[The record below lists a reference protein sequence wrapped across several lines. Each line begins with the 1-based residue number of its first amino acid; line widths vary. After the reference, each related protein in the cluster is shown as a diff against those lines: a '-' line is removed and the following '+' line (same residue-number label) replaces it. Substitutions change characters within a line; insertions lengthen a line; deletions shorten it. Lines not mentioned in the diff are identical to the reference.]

1 MTKTTLPAE
10 TVAEAYL
17 ALLRARG
24 VDYLFANS
32 GTDFPSIVEALARA
46 PQAGLK
52 LPEAMV
58 VPHEN
63 AAMGMAHGY
72 YMVSGR
78 PQAVMV
84 HVTVGTANGI
94 CALMNAARENV
105 PIFFTAGRSPI
116 YEGGRFGAR
125 NNFIHWGQEMFDQ
138 SGMVR
143 ELVKWEYELRGGLQV
158 EAVVDRALA
167 LAMTEPRGP
176 IYLSLPREA
185 LAEKVDGFAFSTA
198 PRLGAP
204 APAYP
209 DPDAIERAAALLADA
224 RFPIVA
230 TTRAGRDPAVF
241 AALSELAERFA
252 LPVVEYRSRY
262 NALPSDHPMHLG
274 YDYGPWAEA
283 VDAVLVLD
291 SDVPWIPGVSGVKA
305 DPRVVQIGPDPLFS
319 DYPVRSF
326 PAEIAITS
334 RVAPALA
341 ALGDALEAANRGK
354 RGAIE
359 ARHKQVAKLHQ
370 EIRAKAGKPAEGP
383 QSSPMN
389 AAWVSRCIDNAKDD
403 DTIVVNELGVLAGVM
418 NFTKPGTYFGSGAA
432 GGLGWG
438 VPAALGAKLAAR
450 DSGRDRMVIAT
461 VGDGSYMFA
470 NPVACHQVGEAQRL
484 PVLTVVFNNAR
495 WHAVRRATSAM
506 YPDGVALRS
515 NRAPLTSLEPS
526 PAYEKVIE
534 ASGGYGERVADPN
547 ELPKAIDRAL
557 DAVNGQG
564 RQALL
569 NVIVE

>member
-1 MTKTTLPAE
+1 MTKTTLPAT

-105 PIFFTAGRSPI
+105 PIFFTAGRTPI
-116 YEGGRFGAR
+116 LESGKFGAR
-125 NNFIHWGQEMFDQ
+125 NGFIHWGQEMFDQ
-138 SGMVR
+138 GGMVR
-143 ELVKWEYELRGGLQV
+143 ELVKWEYELRNGQQV

-185 LAEKVDGFAFSTA
+185 LAETVDGFAFDAQPRMA
-198 PRLGAP
+198 PP

-209 DPDAIERAAALLADA
+209 DPAAIERAAALLAKA
-224 RFPIVA
+224 EFPIIV
-230 TTRAGRDPAVF
+230 TTRAARDPDTF
-241 AALSELAERFA
+241 AALTDLAERFA
-252 LPVVEYRSRY
+252 LPVVEYRARY

-274 YDYGPWAEA
+274 YDYGPWVEA
-283 VDAVLVLD
+283 ADAALVLD
-291 SDVPWIPGVSGVKA
+291 SDVPWVPALPGPKP
-305 DPRVVQIGPDPLFS
+305 DIKVVQIGPDPLFG

-334 RVAPALA
+334 RVPPALD
-341 ALGDALEAANRGK
+341 ALSEALAEATKGKKGALEARYKKIA
-354 RGAIE
+354 A
-359 ARHKQVAKLHQ
+359 LHL
-370 EIRAKAGKPAEGP
+370 ELRAKARKPAEGP
-383 QSSPMN
+383 QSAPMN
-389 AAWVSRCIDNAKDD
+389 AAWVSHCIDKAKDD
-403 DTIVVNELGVLAGVM
+403 DTIVVSELGVVPPVM
-418 NFTKPGTYFGSGAA
+418 TFTRPGTYFNSGAA

-438 VPAALGAKLAAR
+438 LPAALGAKLAVR
-450 DSGRDRMVIAT
+450 DSGRDRTVIAT
-461 VGDGSYMFA
+461 IGDGSYMFA

-484 PVLTVVFNNAR
+484 PVLTIVFNNAR
-495 WHAVRRATSAM
+495 WHAVRRATAAL
-506 YPDGVALRS
+506 YPQGHALRS
-515 NRAPLTSLEPS
+515 NTAPLTSLEPS

-534 ASGGYGERVADPN
+534 ASGGYGERVADPA
-547 ELPKAIDRAL
+547 ELPKALDRAL
-557 DAVNGQG
+557 DAVRGQG

-569 NVIVE
+569 NVIVD

>member
-1 MTKTTLPAE
+1 MTTTTLPAQ

-46 PQAGLK
+46 PQAGLE

-105 PIFFTAGRSPI
+105 PIFFTAGRTPI
-116 YEGGRFGAR
+116 LESGRFGAR
-125 NNFIHWGQEMFDQ
+125 NGFIHWGQEMFDQ
-138 SGMVR
+138 GGMVR
-143 ELVKWEYELRGGLQV
+143 ELVKWDYELRNGQQL

-185 LAEKVDGFAFSTA
+185 LAEPIDRFEFSTA
-198 PRLGAP
+198 PRLGPP

-209 DPDAIERAAALLADA
+209 NPAAIERAAALLAAA
-224 RFPIVA
+224 RFPIIV
-230 TTRAGRDPAVF
+230 TTRAARDRDVF
-241 AALSELAERFA
+241 AALTALAERFA

-274 YDYGPWAEA
+274 YDYGPWVDA

-291 SDVPWIPGVSGVKA
+291 SDVPWVPALPGPGPDV
-305 DPRVVQIGPDPLFS
+305 RVVQIGPDP
-319 DYPVRSF
+319 
-326 PAEIAITS
+326 
-334 RVAPALA
+334 
-341 ALGDALEAANRGK
+341 
-354 RGAIE
+354 
-359 ARHKQVAKLHQ
+359 
-370 EIRAKAGKPAEGP
+370 
-383 QSSPMN
+383 
-389 AAWVSRCIDNAKDD
+389 
-403 DTIVVNELGVLAGVM
+403 
-418 NFTKPGTYFGSGAA
+418 
-432 GGLGWG
+432 
-438 VPAALGAKLAAR
+438 
-450 DSGRDRMVIAT
+450 
-461 VGDGSYMFA
+461 
-470 NPVACHQVGEAQRL
+470 
-484 PVLTVVFNNAR
+484 
-495 WHAVRRATSAM
+495 
-506 YPDGVALRS
+506 
-515 NRAPLTSLEPS
+515 
-526 PAYEKVIE
+526 
-534 ASGGYGERVADPN
+534 
-547 ELPKAIDRAL
+547 
-557 DAVNGQG
+557 
-564 RQALL
+564 
-569 NVIVE
+569 

>member
-1 MTKTTLPAE
+1 MTNTTLPAE

-72 YMVSGR
+72 FMVSGK

-84 HVTVGTANGI
+84 HVTVGTANCV

-105 PIFFTAGRSPI
+105 PIFFTAGRTPI
-116 YEGGRFGAR
+116 LESGKFGSR
-125 NNFIHWGQEMFDQ
+125 NGFIHWGQEMFDQ
-138 SGMVR
+138 GGMVR
-143 ELVKWEYELRGGLQV
+143 ELVKWDYELRNGQQV

-167 LAMTEPRGP
+167 IAMTEPRGP

-185 LAEKVDGFAFSTA
+185 LAESMNNFQYSTA
-198 PRLGAP
+198 PRMAPP

-209 DPDAIERAAALLADA
+209 DPKAIRDAAALLAGA
-224 RFPIVA
+224 KFPIIV
-230 TTRAGRDPAVF
+230 TTRAARDPEVF
-241 AALSELAERFA
+241 AELTAFAERFA

-274 YDYGPWAEA
+274 YDYGPWVEA

-291 SDVPWIPGVSGVKA
+291 SDVPWVPALPGPKPDV
-305 DPRVVQIGPDPLFS
+305 RVVQMGPDPLFG

-326 PAEIAITS
+326 PAEIGITS
-334 RVAPALA
+334 RVSVGLS
-341 ALGDALEAANRGK
+341 ALGEALEAATKGK
-354 RGAIE
+354 RDAID
-359 ARHKQVAKLHQ
+359 ARYQRTAKLHQ
-370 EIRAKAGKPAEGP
+370 ELRAKARKAAEGP

-389 AAWVSRCIDNAKDD
+389 ATWISHCIDQAKDD
-403 DTIVVNELGVLAGVM
+403 DTIIVNELGVQPPVM
-418 NFTKPGTYFGSGAA
+418 TFTKPGTYFGSGAA

-438 VPAALGAKLAAR
+438 LPAALGAKLAVR
-450 DSGRDRMVIAT
+450 DSGHDHTVIAT
-461 VGDGSYMFA
+461 IGDGSYMFA

-484 PVLTVVFNNAR
+484 AVLTIVFNNAR
-495 WHAVRRATSAM
+495 WHAVRRATSSM

-515 NRAPLTSLEPS
+515 NTAPLTSLEPS

-534 ASGGYGERVADPN
+534 ASGGYGERVVDPA
-547 ELPKAIDRAL
+547 ELPKALERAL
-557 DAVNGQG
+557 HAVRGEG

-569 NVIVE
+569 NVICE

>member
-24 VDYLFANS
+24 IDYLFANS

-105 PIFFTAGRSPI
+105 PIFFTAGRTPI
-116 YEGGRFGAR
+116 LESGRFGSR
-125 NNFIHWGQEMFDQ
+125 NGFIHWGQEMFDQ
-138 SGMVR
+138 GGMVR
-143 ELVKWEYELRGGLQV
+143 ELVKWEYELRNGQQV

-176 IYLSLPREA
+176 IYLSLPRET
-185 LAEKVDGFAFSTA
+185 LADSIDRFEFSAA
-198 PRLGAP
+198 PRFGPP

-209 DPDAIERAAALLADA
+209 DPKAIEDAARLLAAAE
-224 RFPIVA
+224 FPIIV
-230 TTRAGRDPAVF
+230 TTRAGRDPDVF
-241 AALSELAERFA
+241 AALTDLAERFA

-274 YDYGPWAEA
+274 FDYGPWVDA
-283 VDAVLVLD
+283 VDAVLTLD
-291 SDVPWIPGVSGVKA
+291 SDVPWVPALPGPKPDV
-305 DPRVVQIGPDPLFS
+305 RVVQIGPDPLFG

-334 RVAPALA
+334 RVSVALT
-341 ALGDALEAANRGK
+341 ALGDALETAIRGK

-359 ARHKQVAKLHQ
+359 ARYKRVAKLHQ
-370 EIRAKAGKPAEGP
+370 DLRARARKSAEGP

-389 AAWVSRCIDNAKDD
+389 ATWVSHCIDQAKDD
-403 DTIVVNELGVLAGVM
+403 DTIVVNELGVLPPVM
-418 NFTKPGTYFGSGAA
+418 TFTKPGTYFGSGAA

-438 VPAALGAKLAAR
+438 LPAALGAKLAVR
-450 DSGRDRMVIAT
+450 DSGRDRTVIAT

-506 YPDGVALRS
+506 YPEGYAMRS
-515 NRAPLTSLEPS
+515 NTAPLTSLEPS

-534 ASGGYGERVADPN
+534 ASNGYGERVADPA
-547 ELPKAIDRAL
+547 ELPKALDRAL
-557 DAVNGQG
+557 DAVRGQG

-569 NVIVE
+569 NVICE

>member
-1 MTKTTLPAE
+1 MTKTTLPAT

-138 SGMVR
+138 GGMVR

-167 LAMTEPRGP
+167 LSMTEPRGP

-185 LAEKVDGFAFSTA
+185 LAETIDGFEFSTA
-198 PRLGAP
+198 PRLGP
-204 APAYP
+204 SAPAYP
-209 DPDAIERAAALLADA
+209 DPAAIERAAALLADA
-224 RFPIVA
+224 SFPIVA

-241 AALSELAERFA
+241 AALAGLADRFA

-262 NALPSDHPMHLG
+262 NALPGDHPMHLG
-274 YDYGPWAEA
+274 FDYGPWAEA

-341 ALGDALEAANRGK
+341 ALGDALEVATRGK
-354 RGAIE
+354 RAAIE
-359 ARHKQVAKLHQ
+359 ARHKKLAALHR
-370 EIRAKAGKPAEGP
+370 EIRAKARKPAEGP
-383 QSSPMN
+383 QSSPMS
-389 AAWVSRCIDNAKDD
+389 AAWVSRCIDDAKDD
-403 DTIVVNELGVLAGVM
+403 DTIVVNELGVQPGVM
-418 NFTKPGTYFGSGAA
+418 TFARPGAYFGSGAA

-438 VPAALGAKLAAR
+438 LPAALGAKLAVR
-450 DSGRDRMVIAT
+450 DGGRDRTVIAT

-484 PVLTVVFNNAR
+484 AVLTVVFNNAR
-495 WHAVRRATSAM
+495 WHAVRRATAAL
-506 YPDGVALRS
+506 YPQGHALRS
-515 NRAPLTSLEPS
+515 NTAPLTSLDPS

-534 ASGGYGERVADPN
+534 ASGGYGERVADPAA
-547 ELPKAIDRAL
+547 LPKALDRAL
-557 DAVNGQG
+557 DAVRGQG

>member
-1 MTKTTLPAE
+1 MTKTTLPAT

-32 GTDFPSIVEALARA
+32 GTDFPSIVEALARG
-46 PQAGLK
+46 PQAGLA

-125 NNFIHWGQEMFDQ
+125 NNYIHWGQELFDQ
-138 SGMVR
+138 GGMVR
-143 ELVKWEYELRGGLQV
+143 DLVKWEYELRGGLQV

-176 IYLSLPREA
+176 IYLSLPRET
-185 LAEKVDGFAFSTA
+185 LAETLDGFAFNARPRMA
-198 PRLGAP
+198 PP

-209 DPDAIERAAALLADA
+209 DPAAIEQAAALLAKA
-224 RFPIVA
+224 EFPIIV
-230 TTRAGRDPAVF
+230 TTRAARDPDTF
-241 AALSELAERFA
+241 AALSALAERFA
-252 LPVVEYRSRY
+252 LPVVEYRARY

-274 YDYGPWAEA
+274 YDYGPWTEA
-283 VDAVLVLD
+283 ADAALVLD
-291 SDVPWIPGVSGVKA
+291 SDVPWVPALPSPRPDI
-305 DPRVVQIGPDPLFS
+305 RVVQIGPDPLFG

-326 PAEIAITS
+326 PAEIAITA
-334 RVAPALA
+334 RVPPALA
-341 ALGDALEAANRGK
+341 ALSLALEDATRGK
-354 RGAIE
+354 KAEIE
-359 ARHKQVAKLHQ
+359 ARYKKIAALHD
-370 EIRAKAGKPAEGP
+370 ELRAKARKPAEGP
-383 QSSPMN
+383 QAAPMS
-389 AAWVSRCIDNAKDD
+389 AAWVSHCIDRAKDD
-403 DTIVVNELGVLAGVM
+403 DTIVVSELGIQPPVM
-418 NFTKPGTYFGSGAA
+418 TFTKPGTYFNSGAA

-438 VPAALGAKLAAR
+438 LPAALGAKLAVR
-450 DSGRDRMVIAT
+450 DSGRDRTVIAT
-461 VGDGSYMFA
+461 IGDGSYMFA

-495 WHAVRRATSAM
+495 WHAVRRATASL
-506 YPDGVALRS
+506 YPQGHALRS
-515 NRAPLTSLEPS
+515 NSAPLTSLEPS

-534 ASGGYGERVADPN
+534 ASGGYGERVADPDA
-547 ELPKAIDRAL
+547 LPKALDRAL
-557 DAVNGQG
+557 DAVRGQG